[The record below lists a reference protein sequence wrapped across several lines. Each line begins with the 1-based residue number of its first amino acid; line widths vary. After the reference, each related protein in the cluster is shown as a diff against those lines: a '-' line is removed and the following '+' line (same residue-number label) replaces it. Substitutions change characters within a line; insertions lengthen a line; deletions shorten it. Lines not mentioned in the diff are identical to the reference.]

1 MSGQRRRVC
10 QGPPVFCPSSGWML
24 WVTPWRHEWHAHQ
37 MFRGHRTRRENQE
50 APPRVWIQRDLEG
63 LEEWLQIEETQ
74 RRVKSKTLH
83 YIQVGGPDSR
93 RPPTVGLVWADE
105 QCDVSPSTVL
115 PNPVKTPYHLRLI
128 DVRLRGP
135 SLGFLIQLLYTGA
148 GEAMF
153 WWDPR
158 WRWESTALE
167 ETPCS
172 DLGTWLSSPEVWK
185 PFCISFFQLGQKP
198 EGRKEF
204 WQPGTVGGHGGQKS
218 IWRREK
224 LQGCS

>member
-115 PNPVKTPYHLRLI
+115 PNPVKTPYHLEAYWHKTAGPISRVSDSAALHWSWRGHVLMRSQMTLRKYCSRRNTLLRSGNMAVI
-128 DVRLRGP
+128 SWSMEAILHFILSVRSKARRTKRILATRYCWGP
-135 SLGFLIQLLYTGA
+135 
-148 GEAMF
+148 
-153 WWDPR
+153 
-158 WRWESTALE
+158 WRTE
-167 ETPCS
+167 EHM
-172 DLGTWLSSPEVWK
+172 EK
-185 PFCISFFQLGQKP
+185 
-198 EGRKEF
+198 RKTS
-204 WQPGTVGGHGGQKS
+204 GM
-218 IWRREK
+218 
-224 LQGCS
+224 